1 MIRPATVR
9 PVVNHIGVHKMNE
22 QIEKIYGEACIHY
35 GYLDERSFCEHFAK
49 LLIQE
54 CATIVENSKWNLPRD
69 HKAIDQAN
77 LIKQNFGVDQ

>member
-1 MIRPATVR
+1 
-9 PVVNHIGVHKMNE
+9 MNE
-22 QIEKIYGEACIHY
+22 LIEKIYGKACLAA
-35 GYLDERSFCEHFAK
+35 GNLDEREFCEHFAK

-77 LIKQNFGVDQ
+77 LIKQNFGVLE

>member
-1 MIRPATVR
+1 
-9 PVVNHIGVHKMNE
+9 MNG
-22 QIEKIYGEACIHY
+22 QIKKIFDKACTGSAH
-35 GYLDERSFCEHFAK
+35 LDELEFCEHFAK

-77 LIKQNFGVDQ
+77 LIKQNFGVEL

>member
-1 MIRPATVR
+1 
-9 PVVNHIGVHKMNE
+9 MNE
-22 QIEKIYGEACIHY
+22 IIEKIYGETCLAA
-35 GYLDERSFCEHFAK
+35 GNLDERGFCEHFAK